1 MNFPDPPLISPG
13 PPGAQVSGLR
23 GRRCYGREVLIGVSC
38 EPRRTAARRF
48 RRQGVA
54 LVAVAVLLAGCAAPD
69 DTGTGSGGSAVTP
82 STPVTSVTP
91 STPVTSVTKIASAG
105 VLGNQRRPDESCA
118 PEPAALDAP
127 LPRPLRHAA
136 GETATVP
143 DPQRIVVLA
152 GDELDALCA
161 LGLQSR
167 IVAAALPDGSETQ
180 PSYLGTVIHNV
191 PPAGTRSTPD
201 LAAVAGSKP
210 DLILGSQSL
219 TSTAYPELAR
229 IAPTVFTGPPGAD
242 WRENLLLVGA
252 ATGRA
257 EAARR
262 LVAGFDEQARAAALE
277 ALTVAAL
284 EGRAARAPTI
294 AFLADFGTR
303 EAQFLRDKPD
313 AGADLELLDFLVV
326 CLADL
331 GAIEHLPAIQEWFSA
346 GLVDESY
353 ADPADIEAD
362 IRRSPA
368 ECRAA
373 MRDAG
378 RGLIDDI
385 AHEAALWPAFH
396 HQPPLE
402 LPPIPL
408 GAIREPI
415 KREAA
420 KVGRNDPCPC
430 GSGRKYKKCHGAA

>member
-262 LVAGFDEQARAAALE
+262 LVAGFDEQARAAGVAND
-277 ALTVAAL
+277 AAHFQASVVQLTASNLRVWGADNFPASVLAAVGVDRPPAQRFTDKPYMEIGISDSDL
-284 EGRAARAPTI
+284 EGS
-294 AFLADFGTR
+294 ADFGAA
-303 EAQFLRDKPD
+303 EGDIVYMSFDSAAARDRAPALLNSD
-313 AGADLELLDFLVV
+313 AWRRLSANRDNRVFVV
-326 CLADL
+326 NNEVWQS
-331 GAIEHLPAIQEWFSA
+331 GQGI
-346 GLVDESY
+346 V
-353 ADPADIEAD
+353 
-362 IRRSPA
+362 
-368 ECRAA
+368 AA
-373 MRDAG
+373 
-378 RGLIDDI
+378 RGIIDDLRWLN
-385 AHEAALWPAFH
+385 A
-396 HQPPLE
+396 
-402 LPPIPL
+402 PI
-408 GAIREPI
+408 
-415 KREAA
+415 
-420 KVGRNDPCPC
+420 N
-430 GSGRKYKKCHGAA
+430 